1 MKRKTIIFLFCM
13 MISSVFAQQN
23 IDNVQYVEELDN
35 LKRENEELKKLIYDD
50 AAITINGKQVHVK
63 GLLSGFSLAYIKLNA
78 VVSKMRENANYVEI
92 TGEDLLKYKYEN
104 LASDSFKVE
113 IKDNMSEQVNNNPGN
128 YSGYFPI
135 TVIVLLVLILF
146 CCLIILYRSFFYTG
160 NESDMCYYS
169 DKIIQILQ
177 SEFNEF
183 NKKLPSEIS
192 DMKDYQNHNF
202 GLLKK
207 LFKDEI
213 SSLEKLIE
221 KNNKDDDSIHFIEE
235 ENYITETK
243 GKSQEKN
250 AIIEDKEN
258 QGVLES
264 IEKKRSKT
272 MSEEKIE
279 KGEMYSIVNKGNE
292 DNLSPFLD
300 KVKDL
305 GLTCTIIEEEYSENE
320 ESVKFTVKVDE

>member
-104 LASDSFKVE
+104 LDSESFKVE

-135 TVIVLLVLILF
+135 TVIVLLVLIVF
-146 CCLIILYRSFFYTG
+146 CCLIILYRSIFYT
-160 NESDMCYYS
+160 SDGSELPYYS
-169 DKIIQILQ
+169 DKIIERLQ
-177 SEFNEF
+177 SEF

-192 DMKDYQNHNF
+192 DMKVSLEVNQDNNF
-202 GLLKK
+202 RLLKK
-207 LFKDEI
+207 LFKNEI
-213 SSLEKLIE
+213 SSLKELIE
-221 KNNKDDDSIHFIEE
+221 KNNKDDNSVHFIEE

-243 GKSQEKN
+243 GKTQEEN

-258 QGVLES
+258 QDVLES
-264 IEKKRSKT
+264 IKKQKFDELT
-272 MSEEKIE
+272 EEKL
-279 KGEMYSIVNKGNE
+279 KSI
-292 DNLSPFLD
+292 
-300 KVKDL
+300 
-305 GLTCTIIEEEYSENE
+305 
-320 ESVKFTVKVDE
+320 KF

>member
-104 LASDSFKVE
+104 LDSESFKVE

-135 TVIVLLVLILF
+135 TVIVLLVLIVF

-160 NESDMCYYS
+160 NVDDMKYYS
-169 DKIIQILQ
+169 DKIIQIFDSDFKKKFPSAFTELQ
-177 SEFNEF
+177 
-183 NKKLPSEIS
+183 IS
-192 DMKDYQNHNF
+192 IVNNQNYNF
-202 GLLKK
+202 KLLKK
-207 LFKDEI
+207 QFKDKI

-221 KNNKDDDSIHFIEE
+221 KNNKDDNSVHFIEE

-243 GKSQEKN
+243 GKTKEEN
-250 AIIEDKEN
+250 GIIEDNEN
-258 QGVLES
+258 KDVLES
-264 IEKKRSKT
+264 IEKFDELT
-272 MSEEKIE
+272 DEKL
-279 KGEMYSIVNKGNE
+279 KSI
-292 DNLSPFLD
+292 
-300 KVKDL
+300 
-305 GLTCTIIEEEYSENE
+305 
-320 ESVKFTVKVDE
+320 KF